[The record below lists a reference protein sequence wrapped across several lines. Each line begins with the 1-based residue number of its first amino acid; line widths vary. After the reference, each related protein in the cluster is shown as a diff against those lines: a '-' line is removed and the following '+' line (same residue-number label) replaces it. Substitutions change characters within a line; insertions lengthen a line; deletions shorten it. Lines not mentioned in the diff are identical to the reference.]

1 MAAASGPGGRAASG
15 AMARGG
21 AQPVVLG
28 VDPGLTRCGVGA
40 VRGPAHRPQLV
51 LARCLTTPATMP
63 LEQRLLRLHRE
74 LRTIVEEVRPDGF
87 AVERVLFSGNVR
99 TAMPTGQAAG
109 IALLVAAEHDLPVV
123 AYSPNEVK
131 QTVAG
136 DGRAMK
142 DAVARLVAAQLGLA
156 EPPRPVDITDA
167 LAVAIT
173 HLAHARGPAAAD
185 VATPARSVMALAA
198 EAAAR
203 DARGGWEAV
212 AARRRP
218 SGDAA

>member
-1 MAAASGPGGRAASG
+1 MAAASGAAPRATASGRAA
-15 AMARGG
+15 
-21 AQPVVLG
+21 PVVLG

-40 VRGPAHRPQLV
+40 VRGPAHRPELV
-51 LARCLTTPATMP
+51 LARCLTTPATLP

-74 LRTIVEEVRPDGF
+74 LRAIVAEVQPDGF

-109 IALLVAAEHDLPVV
+109 IALLVAAEHGLPVV

-136 DGRAMK
+136 DGRAAK

-156 EPPRPVDITDA
+156 EPPRPVDVTDA

-173 HLAHARGPAAAD
+173 HLAHARGPSASD
-185 VATPARSVMALAA
+185 VATPARSVLALAA

-212 AARRRP
+212 VARRRP